1 MKTRDTRGV
10 ATAVPDEASLLER
23 TRSLDPHA
31 LSTIYDL
38 YALRIYSYIYHRVGD
53 ANLAEDLTA
62 QVFLR
67 MLEAIRKDRAW
78 TISFSGWLYR
88 IAHNLVIDYYRRST
102 HSRHV
107 ELDEKADTPVE
118 GRGLED
124 AAELRLSHEGV
135 RAAIS
140 RLTEDQA
147 QVIALRFL
155 EEKSIAEVAHIIG
168 KSEGA
173 VKALQY
179 RAVAA
184 LRRLMDDER

>member
-1 MKTRDTRGV
+1 M
-10 ATAVPDEASLLER
+10 
-23 TRSLDPHA
+23 RSLDPHA

-38 YALRIYSYIYHRVGD
+38 YAVRIYSYIYHRVGD

-67 MLEAIRKDRAW
+67 MLEALRNDRAW
-78 TISFSGWLYR
+78 TVSFSGWLYR
-88 IAHNLVIDYYRRST
+88 IAHNLVIDFYRRSG
-102 HSRHV
+102 HGRHID
-107 ELDEKADTPVE
+107 LDAKADTPAE
-118 GRGLED
+118 GQGPED
-124 AAELRLSHEGV
+124 AAELKLAHDRV
-135 RAAIS
+135 RVALT
-140 RLTEDQA
+140 RLTEEQA
-147 QVIALRFL
+147 QVVTLRFL

-184 LRRLMDDER
+184 LRRIMEGEQ